1 MLIRMLQTVLEAG
14 RFPGRL
20 ISAYDVADV
29 LKLPIR
35 KRYASQNYTGGDDD
49 RDYPWVTLAL
59 ASALT
64 PL

>member
-29 LKLPIR
+29 LKLLIR

-49 RDYPWVTLAL
+49 RDYP
-59 ASALT
+59 
-64 PL
+64 